1 VFYGSKRQPRHSED
15 DGLTRAQ
22 AEREFRRLQDAE
34 ERAPRPVRWA
44 DTPTVDEVADSLRQK
59 LRLGG
64 ARRSY
69 QEGCESM
76 QRVHIS
82 PRLGALAITDVTTSH
97 VEVLASAMLADDLS
111 PKTIR
116 NILSFLH
123 AILEHAIDRGWV
135 RENPVRRATRPGR
148 RRQGTPT
155 LICSSSPSMSLR
167 RSYARS
173 PTKLS
178 SAPRHRPAGGAV
190 DRRRHLRRTCLGR
203 SCAFS
208 SSPPR

>member
-1 VFYGSKRQPRHSED
+1 MTKRTYGTGHLYEKSGAYYGRWRTLDGRQLNRKIGPIRRPGED

-34 ERAPRPVRWA
+34 ERAPRPVRGA
-44 DTPTVDEVADSLRQK
+44 DTPTVDEVGDSLRQK

-82 PRLGALAITDVTTSH
+82 PRFGALAITEVTTAH
-97 VEVLASAMLADDLS
+97 VEALASAMLADGRS

-116 NILSFLH
+116 NVLSFLH
-123 AILEHAIDRGWV
+123 AILEHAIDRGRV

-148 RRQGTPT
+148 RR
-155 LICSSSPSMSLR
+155 
-167 RSYARS
+167 
-173 PTKLS
+173 
-178 SAPRHRPAGGAV
+178 
-190 DRRRHLRRTCLGR
+190 
-203 SCAFS
+203 
-208 SSPPR
+208 